1 MPMPVEILDYY
12 QILSVPR
19 DASAADIKKAFRKLA
34 RKYHPDVA
42 KDKATAEEKFKQIN
56 EAYEVLS
63 DPEKRKKYDTL
74 GADWDNPNAQ
84 NHPHSGQYAQWGGG
98 NAGSAQEFHFNGT
111 GFSDFFEQ
119 YFGAGRQY
127 GSPEG
132 YAYSGAH
139 QGNTPLRGHDI
150 EGDILVTL
158 DEAMHGAVR
167 SISMQV
173 RNRKTGATETKTF
186 QVRIPVGVQD
196 GQRIR
201 VAGHGAEGINGG
213 PDGDLYLRVRHAAH
227 PDYTSHK
234 SDIYHDLFIPP
245 WDAALGATKK
255 IKTLDGT
262 VTIRIPEG
270 AEHGQHLRIRQRGLP
285 RPKTKDRGD
294 FFVVINIETPEIKTP
309 EQRTQWE
316 ALRNAYTSTH

>member
-1 MPMPVEILDYY
+1 MEILDYY
-12 QILSVPR
+12 QILGVSR
-19 DASAADIKKAFRKLA
+19 DATPAEIKKAFRKLA

-42 KDKATAEEKFKQIN
+42 KDKSTAEAKFKEIN

-84 NHPHSGQYAQWGGG
+84 YAQSGGPQWQQ
-98 NAGSAQEFHFNGT
+98 AGASGEEFHFSGT

-119 YFGAGRQY
+119 FFGAGRSY
-127 GSPEG
+127 GSPHE
-132 YAYSGAH
+132 YSYGAPNA
-139 QGNTPLRGHDI
+139 QAASQRGHDI

-167 SISMQV
+167 SISMKV
-173 RNRKTGATETKTF
+173 RNHETGKTETQTF

-201 VAGHGAEGINGG
+201 VPGHGGAGINGA
-213 PDGDLYLRVRHAAH
+213 PNGDLYLRVRHAAH
-227 PDYTSHK
+227 PDYSSRK
-234 SDIYHDLFIPP
+234 SDIYHEVTIMP
-245 WDAALGATKK
+245 WEAVLGATKE
-255 IKTLDGT
+255 ITTLDGK

-270 AEHGQHLRIRQRGLP
+270 SENGQQLRIRQKGLP
-285 RPKTKDRGD
+285 RPKTKDHGD
-294 FFVVINIETPEIKTP
+294 FYVTLNIATPPINNSA
-309 EQRTQWE
+309 QRQAWE
-316 ALRNAYTSTH
+316 KLRESY